1 MKLKLLIFVLIISVL
16 VNTVMPIKVSAE
28 TSNYENF
35 ESLSIDEGLSN
46 EYVTT
51 IFQDS
56 KGYMW
61 IGTIDGLNRYDGERI
76 KIYNC
81 SKEDSNT
88 LSSTYIND
96 IEEDSMGNIWI
107 ATDNGLDILVRDTD
121 TVVRMKDQE
130 VDVYNLGE
138 LNITSLL
145 KSTYEDNIMWVG
157 TENGLIK
164 INIESKTVEA
174 FYNDNNGENSLT
186 NSSVTALSEGKYNSI
201 WVGTKDGIN
210 IINKNSQIVHKRNQL
225 EKEKLYIYHI
235 SKDSLGNMWIST
247 KDNIIVY
254 DLNED
259 EKDNVWVLYQ
269 ESVKEYDLEE
279 KTLNEIYTYKTK
291 EEDAYNNSFIL
302 NDSNNNTWISS
313 SNGIIRYSNDK
324 QEIDILKRD
333 TSFSDPITSN
343 VITCFYEDFNGT
355 IWIGTDKGVNILN
368 YSNQF
373 RSQEKEFEIN
383 NKNIVS
389 MLLHEQYLW
398 VATKYNGIY
407 IYDKTTG
414 NLVDEIYENDKGIDL
429 KDKHIKS
436 LFKLSDEW
444 ILVVTNKDIISINTK
459 DNSYNYKL
467 IEDGYYSEITYVY
480 DDGELVWIANTN
492 NLYSY
497 NLETKEKIYHSK
509 NLIDFNINPGAFKY
523 ILPDNTDKNILW
535 LGGVETGLVKYHK
548 EKGVI
553 EQYNNNPFDDN
564 SLINDYITCMEFDG
578 SGNLWIGTNIGIS
591 KFDIKTNKFTSYTT
605 VDGIINNF
613 INSILFDDNDNL
625 WISTNKGLSKF
636 NIEKEEFRSF
646 TKADGIFGYQFNL
659 NSSIKLDSGMLMFG
673 STNGCTYFYPD
684 DITFISAKKNK
695 VVIGDIYI
703 GKDIG
708 VYNGKELVLE
718 HDYKDLSV
726 EFFLPNYDSLNNI
739 TYEYRLEGID
749 SEWMYLYSKS
759 NLEFKTLAPGKYTLR
774 IRARN
779 GHGELSEETS
789 MNIRI
794 KNPIWKTPLAYIIYI
809 IIIITIISCIM
820 YKVNILRKLV
830 NIKTMKLNKQLEE
843 NKRLSQEIIDKE
855 RFKNTYFVNLSHELR
870 TPINVISSTI
880 QLVNS
885 VYKDKCIPYEKASE
899 YMKIINKNCN
909 NLLKIINDIIDSSK
923 IETGHYIINKENNDI
938 VYAVEEAALTMSKF
952 IEDEGL
958 TLIVDP
964 DMEEKIISFD
974 STEIERVVINLLSNA
989 VKFTPEGGEIRVFI
1003 KEIQNHIEITVEDT
1017 GIGISKEDQEFI
1029 FKRFSQAGKSAIRKT
1044 SSSGIGLTLVKHIAE
1059 LHGGYIRLE
1068 SEVGKG
1074 SRFTIVL
1081 PDILE
1086 RNVV

>member
-1 MKLKLLIFVLIISVL
+1 MKFKLLIFVLIISVL
-16 VNTVMPIKVSAE
+16 VNTITPIKVSAE
-28 TSNYENF
+28 TLKHENF

-96 IEEDSMGNIWI
+96 IEEDSKGNIWI
-107 ATDNGLDILVRDTD
+107 ATDNGLDILVRTNDTII
-121 TVVRMKDQE
+121 RMKDQE
-130 VDVYNLGE
+130 YDTYNLGR

-145 KSTYEDNIMWVG
+145 KSTHEDDIMWVG
-157 TENGLIK
+157 TEDGLIK
-164 INIESKTVEA
+164 INIESKTIEA
-174 FYNDNNGENSLT
+174 FYNAENGEDSLT
-186 NSSVTALSEGKYNSI
+186 DSSVTSLAEGKYDSI

-210 IINKNSQIVHKRNQL
+210 IINKNSEIVHKRNQL

-235 SKDSLGNMWIST
+235 SKDSSGNMWIST

-254 DLNED
+254 ELKED

-269 ESVKEYDLEE
+269 DSVKEYNFE
-279 KTLNEIYTYKTK
+279 KKALNEIYTYKTK

-333 TSFSDPITSN
+333 TNFSDPITSN

-373 RSQEKEFEIN
+373 RSQEKDFEIN

-389 MLLHEQYLW
+389 MMLHDQYLW
-398 VATKYNGIY
+398 VATKYKGIY

-414 NLVDEIYENDKGIDL
+414 NLVDEIYENDKGLDF

-444 ILVVTNKDIISINTK
+444 ILVVTNKEIISINIK

-480 DDGELVWIANTN
+480 DDGELVWITNTN

-497 NLETKEKIYHSK
+497 NLETKEKTYHSK

-523 ILPDNTDKNILW
+523 ILPDNTDENILW

-553 EQYNNNPFDDN
+553 EQYTNNPFDDN
-564 SLINDYITCMEFDG
+564 SLISDYITCMEFDG
-578 SGNLWIGTNIGIS
+578 LGNLWIGTNVGLS
-591 KFDIKTNKFTSYTT
+591 KFDIKTNKFISYTT
-605 VDGIINNF
+605 VDGLANNF
-613 INSILFDDNDNL
+613 INSILFDDNNNP

-636 NIEKEEFRSF
+636 DIEKEEFRSF
-646 TKADGIFGYQFNL
+646 TKVDGIFGYQFNL
-659 NSSIKLDSGMLMFG
+659 NSSVKLDNGMMMFG
-673 STNGCTYFYPD
+673 STNGCTYFRPEN
-684 DITFISAKKNK
+684 ITITSEKKNK

-703 GKDIG
+703 GKNIG
-708 VYNGKELVLE
+708 VYDGKELVLE
-718 HDYKDLSV
+718 HDYKDLSI
-726 EFFLPNYDSLNNI
+726 EFFLPNYESLNNI
-739 TYEYRLEGID
+739 TYEYLLEGID
-749 SEWMYLYSKS
+749 SDWMYLYSKS

-774 IRARN
+774 IRARD
-779 GHGELSEETS
+779 GHGELSEEAS
-789 MNIRI
+789 IHI
-794 KNPIWKTPLAYIIYI
+794 KVKNPIWKTPLAYIIYI
-809 IIIITIISCIM
+809 IIITIIVLIILNQ
-820 YKVNILRKLV
+820 VRILRKLV
-830 NIKTMKLNKQLEE
+830 NVKTMKLNNQLEE
-843 NKRLSQEIIDKE
+843 NKRLSEEIIE
-855 RFKNTYFVNLSHELR
+855 REKFKNTYFVNLSHELR

-885 VYKDKCIPYEKASE
+885 IYKDRCIPYDKSKE
-899 YMKIINKNCN
+899 YMSIMSKNCES
-909 NLLKIINDIIDSSK
+909 LLKIINDIIDSSK
-923 IETGHYIINKENNDI
+923 IETGHYIIEKKDNDI
-938 VYAVEEAALTMSKF
+938 VYVVEETALSMSKF
-952 IEDEGL
+952 IEEEGL
-958 TLIVDP
+958 TLIIDP
-964 DMEEKIISFD
+964 DMEEKVISFD
-974 STEIERVVINLLSNA
+974 RTEIERVIINLLGNA
-989 VKFTPEGGEIRVFI
+989 VKFTPKGGEIRVFI
-1003 KEIQNHIEITVEDT
+1003 KEVENHIEITVEDT
-1017 GIGISKEDQEFI
+1017 GLGISKEDQEFI
-1029 FKRFSQAGKSAIRKT
+1029 FKRFSQLNDGSYTKA
-1044 SSSGIGLTLVKHIAE
+1044 SSSGIGLTLVKYIAE
-1059 LHGGYIRLE
+1059 LHGGYIKLE

-1074 SRFTIVL
+1074 SKFTIVL

-1086 RNVV
+1086 RNII